1 MQQALS
7 MSRPTPSVLVQT
19 KWRRPSVIPP
29 TLSDEWVVYRPIM
42 DSGLDSAAGFAP
54 LTVDIQRILSV
65 LLAAQFP
72 GRVQIAK
79 QIESARGRVVDQD
92 GSIALQA
99 PEGPRADVERRV
111 PVEAE
116 AEDQDGMTFHVLL
129 HVVDGFI
136 AELEIYREDSL
147 PIRGP
152 IHAEALRVLVL

>member
-1 MQQALS
+1 MGS
-7 MSRPTPSVLVQT
+7 PKCHS
-19 KWRRPSVIPP
+19 P
-29 TLSDEWVVYRPIM
+29 TLSDEWVVYRPMM
-42 DSGLDSAAGFAP
+42 DSGLDSADGFAP
-54 LTVDIQRILSV
+54 LTVDIRRILSV

-92 GSIALQA
+92 GSIALRA
-99 PEGPRADVERRV
+99 PADVERTI

-116 AEDQDGMTFHVLL
+116 AEDEDGMTFHVVL

>member
-1 MQQALS
+1 MG
-7 MSRPTPSVLVQT
+7 
-19 KWRRPSVIPP
+19 RPSVIPP
-29 TLSDEWVVYRPIM
+29 TPSDEWVVYRPIM

-92 GSIALQA
+92 GC
-99 PEGPRADVERRV
+99 
-111 PVEAE
+111 
-116 AEDQDGMTFHVLL
+116 
-129 HVVDGFI
+129 I